1 MSRLHYLDEEE
12 VREIVEVLTHDQFP
26 STPAFQLAGAE
37 GVARLQ
43 SALAQPHW
51 PHYRSAQQKA
61 AALHYSLNKNHPYV
75 DGNKR
80 LAVSA
85 MAWFLFRNGF
95 ALLTT
100 SDRLVDLALRV
111 ADNRLSRDE
120 SAHWVERRALRS
132 TWKPARIRRFFFSLP
147 RDDLRE
153 VMRAPERADFA
164 HELLREFVRTHSP
177 VDSVS

>member
-1 MSRLHYLDEEE
+1 MSRLHYLDEED
-12 VREIVEVLTHDQFP
+12 VREIVEVLTRDQFP
-26 STPAFQLAGAE
+26 STRAFQLAGAE

-51 PHYRSAQQKA
+51 PHYRTAQQKA

-85 MAWFLFRNGF
+85 MAWFLSRNGF

-100 SDRLVDLALRV
+100 SDRLVDFALRV
-111 ADNRLSRDE
+111 ADDRLSRDE
-120 SAHWVERRALRS
+120 SARWIERRALRE
-132 TWKPARIRRFFFSLP
+132 TWSPARTRRFFFSLP
-147 RDDLRE
+147 LDDLRE
-153 VMRAPERADFA
+153 LMRAPENADFA
-164 HELLREFVRTHSP
+164 HELLREFVRTHAP